1 MVGSIVYPQKSSL
14 GCVPFEGDK
23 PFKSRS
29 SPTTVLLLDREGI
42 PDSSLFFNSCLFVGN
57 LI

>member
-1 MVGSIVYPQKSSL
+1 MVGSVVYPKKYSF

-23 PFKSRS
+23 PFKSHS
-29 SPTTVLLLDREGI
+29 SPTIVLLLDREGI
-42 PDSSLFFNSCLFVGN
+42 PKLSLFFNFCLFVGN